1 MKNILFWL
9 NRQSPA
15 RLLSMGFAAVILIGA
30 LVLMLPFSHKAGTPV
45 RFIDALFVSTSAVCV
60 TGLTTVPVG
69 DTFTPIGYT
78 VIAILIQIGGLG
90 VATVG
95 VLFTLLIGRKIGLK
109 TRQLVVEAMNFS
121 GYGGLIQTVKFFLKL
136 TFIVE
141 AVGAV
146 LSTLVFLP
154 DYNVPTAIGY
164 GMFHSVSAF
173 NNAGFDIL
181 GGFDSLLNY
190 ADNVPMN
197 LITTALVIIGGFGF
211 LAIFDLIQ
219 NRFVWKP
226 LRLNTKVVTVMT
238 VTLLVGGTI
247 LLKLTSGQ
255 TWLEAWFQSVI
266 ARTAGFNTYPLA
278 NFSQAAILIFCILMF
293 IGASPG
299 STGGGI
305 KTTTFF
311 MVAFKAISST
321 VQNNRDEIFHRKIP
335 RLIFQK
341 ALTVM
346 FFGLAVV
353 FVGTFLLLVFEPDVR
368 LYEALVEVTSA
379 FATVGS
385 TVGITPHLCT
395 ASKITL
401 ILCMFIG
408 RLGPVTIA
416 TLWVLKGFNE
426 ASYTEEG
433 VMIG

>member
-1 MKNILFWL
+1 MKKILFWL

>member
-1 MKNILFWL
+1 MKKILFWL

-95 VLFTLLIGRKIGLK
+95 VLFTLRIGRKIGLK

>member
-1 MKNILFWL
+1 M
-9 NRQSPA
+9 
-15 RLLSMGFAAVILIGA
+15 ILIGA

>member
-1 MKNILFWL
+1 
-9 NRQSPA
+9 
-15 RLLSMGFAAVILIGA
+15 
-30 LVLMLPFSHKAGTPV
+30 
-45 RFIDALFVSTSAVCV
+45 
-60 TGLTTVPVG
+60 
-69 DTFTPIGYT
+69 
-78 VIAILIQIGGLG
+78 
-90 VATVG
+90 
-95 VLFTLLIGRKIGLK
+95 
-109 TRQLVVEAMNFS
+109 MNFS

>member
-1 MKNILFWL
+1 MKKILFWL

-321 VQNNRDEIFHRKIP
+321 VQNNR
-335 RLIFQK
+335 
-341 ALTVM
+341 
-346 FFGLAVV
+346 
-353 FVGTFLLLVFEPDVR
+353 
-368 LYEALVEVTSA
+368 
-379 FATVGS
+379 
-385 TVGITPHLCT
+385 
-395 ASKITL
+395 
-401 ILCMFIG
+401 
-408 RLGPVTIA
+408 
-416 TLWVLKGFNE
+416 
-426 ASYTEEG
+426 
-433 VMIG
+433 

>member
-1 MKNILFWL
+1 
-9 NRQSPA
+9 
-15 RLLSMGFAAVILIGA
+15 
-30 LVLMLPFSHKAGTPV
+30 
-45 RFIDALFVSTSAVCV
+45 ALFVSTSAVCV

>member
-1 MKNILFWL
+1 MKKILFWL

-416 TLWVLKGFNE
+416 TLWVLIGFNE

>member
-1 MKNILFWL
+1 MKKILFWL

-311 MVAFKAISST
+311 MIAFKAISST